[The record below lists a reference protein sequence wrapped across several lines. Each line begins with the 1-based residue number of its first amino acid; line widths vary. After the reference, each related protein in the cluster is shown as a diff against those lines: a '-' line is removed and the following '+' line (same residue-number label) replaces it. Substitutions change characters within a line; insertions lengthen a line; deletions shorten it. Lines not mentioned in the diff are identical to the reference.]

1 MFVKKIILLLLL
13 VFLMFCAVPAI
24 ASELDNMSE
33 EEAMAA
39 LAAEPSITQADIDT
53 FIKNASALQKAS
65 DTEDEAAYMQLIKK
79 IGWSEVRAAYIP
91 IKIGTAWIISQD
103 PESATIIQALFPV
116 EMMPR
121 PEEQALVEKNLDK
134 VAPFFEEE

>member
-79 IGWSEVRAAYIP
+79 IGWTEVRAAYIP

-121 PEEQALVEKNLDK
+121 TEEQALVEKNLDK
-134 VAPFFEEE
+134 VAPFFAEE